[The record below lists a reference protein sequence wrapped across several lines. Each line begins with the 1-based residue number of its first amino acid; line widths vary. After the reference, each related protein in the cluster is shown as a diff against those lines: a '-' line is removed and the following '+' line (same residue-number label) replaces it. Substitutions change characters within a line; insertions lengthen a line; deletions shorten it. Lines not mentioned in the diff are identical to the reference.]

1 MRINIPLRF
10 KNKVTLL
17 AIISLLVRTVIAV
30 LALFA
35 IKPPVSYDALMN
47 VIKISLDLL
56 VLVGVITDPTTPG
69 IGDSE
74 KAMGYTELGGGT
86 GLNSI

>member
-1 MRINIPLRF
+1 MKLNMPLRF

-17 AIISLLVRTVIAV
+17 AIISLFVRIVIAV

-47 VIKISLDLL
+47 VIKMSLDLL

-74 KAMGYTELGGGT
+74 KALGYTELGGDKQG
-86 GLNSI
+86 

>member
-1 MRINIPLRF
+1 M
-10 KNKVTLL
+10 
-17 AIISLLVRTVIAV
+17 

-47 VIKISLDLL
+47 VIKMSLDLL

-74 KAMGYTELGGGT
+74 KAMGYTELGGEKQD
-86 GLNSI
+86 

>member
-17 AIISLLVRTVIAV
+17 AIISLLVRIVIAV

-47 VIKISLDLL
+47 VIKMSLDLL

-74 KAMGYTELGGGT
+74 KAMGYTELGGEKQD
-86 GLNSI
+86 

>member
-17 AIISLLVRTVIAV
+17 AIISLLVRIVIAV

-47 VIKISLDLL
+47 VVKMSLDLL

-74 KAMGYTELGGGT
+74 KAMGYTELGGEKQE
-86 GLNSI
+86 

>member
-1 MRINIPLRF
+1 M
-10 KNKVTLL
+10 
-17 AIISLLVRTVIAV
+17 IAV
-30 LALFA
+30 FALFA

-47 VIKISLDLL
+47 VIKMSLDLL

-74 KAMGYTELGGGT
+74 KALGYTELGGD
-86 GLNSI
+86 NQE

>member
-1 MRINIPLRF
+1 MKLNMPLRF

-17 AIISLLVRTVIAV
+17 AIISLLVRIVIAV

-47 VIKISLDLL
+47 VIKMSLDLL

-74 KAMGYTELGGGT
+74 KAMGYTELGGEKQD
-86 GLNSI
+86 

>member
-1 MRINIPLRF
+1 MKLNMPLRF

-17 AIISLLVRTVIAV
+17 AIISLFVRIVIAV

-47 VIKISLDLL
+47 VIKMSLDLL

-69 IGDSE
+69 ISDSE
-74 KAMGYTELGGGT
+74 KALGYTELGGDKQE
-86 GLNSI
+86 

>member
-17 AIISLLVRTVIAV
+17 AIISLLVRIVIAV
-30 LALFA
+30 FALFA

-47 VIKISLDLL
+47 VIKMSLDLL

-74 KAMGYTELGGGT
+74 KAMGYTELGG
-86 GLNSI
+86 NKPE

>member
-17 AIISLLVRTVIAV
+17 AIISLFIRIVIAV
-30 LALFA
+30 FALFA

-47 VIKISLDLL
+47 VIKMSLDLL
-56 VLVGVITDPTTPG
+56 VLIGVITDPTTPG

-74 KAMGYTELGGGT
+74 KALGYTELGGDKQE
-86 GLNSI
+86 